1 MKKSKQTS
9 TTQAVLA
16 ILPKQKLTKAQAE
29 FNKLTARIEKLQKD
43 IQKKQENL
51 DNALLMYGAQLHPQK
66 AIISA
71 ARREFLM
78 ALCQNYITD
87 KLAKKDQQ
95 ILKEII
101 VDVVQRYLMELT
113 APPDDAVKKIVTILS
128 GSDYD
133 KMYAKE
139 KNEARND
146 IINKLKKAKVDLS
159 DIDKKDMEALQ
170 NRYMQYMAE
179 ENLAEEKS
187 TFTKSTKQ
195 KPKSAKQV
203 AAEKLQAD
211 IANAQQK
218 NIATIYKQL
227 AKLFHPDLEQDENR
241 KLEKELLMKELTAAY
256 EAKNLHALLT
266 LELRWIHGENDHLAT
281 LTDEKLA
288 IYLQILKE
296 QAYELSVQKNE
307 MIYQPQYYVLMEEF
321 GYAINQNPLLTIYNT
336 VRKMDELEKDLKYN
350 AQLLLSAE
358 GLRHLKKMIKEKKKL
373 MIDDDF
379 VVMLNDNFR

>member
-1 MKKSKQTS
+1 M
-9 TTQAVLA
+9 
-16 ILPKQKLTKAQAE
+16 
-29 FNKLTARIEKLQKD
+29 
-43 IQKKQENL
+43 
-51 DNALLMYGAQLHPQK
+51 
-66 AIISA
+66 
-71 ARREFLM
+71 
-78 ALCQNYITD
+78 
-87 KLAKKDQQ
+87 
-95 ILKEII
+95 
-101 VDVVQRYLMELT
+101 
-113 APPDDAVKKIVTILS
+113 
-128 GSDYD
+128 
-133 KMYAKE
+133 
-139 KNEARND
+139 
-146 IINKLKKAKVDLS
+146 
-159 DIDKKDMEALQ
+159 
-170 NRYMQYMAE
+170 
-179 ENLAEEKS
+179 
-187 TFTKSTKQ
+187 
-195 KPKSAKQV
+195 
-203 AAEKLQAD
+203 QAD

-256 EAKNLHALLT
+256 ETKNLHALLT